1 MDSKTK
7 QQMTIKQFAAT
18 YFTLLKP
25 GIVFANTLTA
35 MAGYLFASGIAG
47 FDWISFA
54 GVTLGVALTIG
65 SACVLNNYTDRHID
79 KKMKRTKKRAVVSGI
94 VTERAAIL
102 FSIYLG
108 LLGFSMLWLGTNTIT
123 LLLGIIAYA
132 TYVLIYAIAK
142 RRTPLGTEIGSIA
155 GALPPAAGYTAAT
168 GAFDDGALLLFLI
181 LVAWQM
187 PHFYAIAMF
196 RRDEYK
202 AAGIPVLPLV
212 AGMVAVK
219 RYVILYIAVF
229 MAACVSLTLTG
240 YASGTFAVVMG
251 TIGAVW
257 LIKALRQYSM
267 LDDVVW
273 ARRLFFFS
281 LTVLLV
287 LCAMLAI
294 DSVLP

>member
-1 MDSKTK
+1 
-7 QQMTIKQFAAT
+7 MTIKQFAAV
-18 YFTLLKP
+18 YFNLLKP

-35 MAGYLFASGIAG
+35 IAGYLFASGIDG
-47 FDWISFA
+47 FNWISFA
-54 GVTLGVALTIG
+54 GVTFGVALTIG

-79 KKMKRTKKRAVVSGI
+79 RKMKRTKKRAVASGI

-102 FSIYLG
+102 FTIYLG
-108 LLGFSMLWLGTNTIT
+108 MLGFMMLWLATNLTT
-123 LLLGIIAYA
+123 LILGIVAYV
-132 TYVLIYAIAK
+132 TYVFIYAVAK

-168 GAFDDGALLLFLI
+168 GVFDGGALLLFLI

-196 RRDEYK
+196 RRDEYQ

-229 MAACVSLTLTG
+229 MAACVSLTLAG

-251 TIGAVW
+251 TVGAVW
-257 LIKALRQYSM
+257 LIKALRQYS
-267 LDDVVW
+267 LPDDVLW

-287 LCAMLAI
+287 LCAALAF
-294 DSVLP
+294 DSLLP